1 MRARDEVEAAYFAL
15 LRAREELAD
24 LERFREYLDDELRRL
39 RRFVSEGA
47 ALEDTVA
54 PRLRRGLAHTDKP
67 MHDAIKTRQ
76 NVITDELRRLP
87 SRIEAAQA
95 YVDECEREHAT
106 LKQAR

>member
-15 LRAREELAD
+15 LRAREEHSQ

-47 ALEDTVA
+47 ALDDTLA
-54 PRLRRGLAHTDKP
+54 PRLRRRLAHTDKP
-67 MHDAIKTRQ
+67 LADAIKTRQ
-76 NVITDELRRLP
+76 NVIQDELRRLP
-87 SRIEAAQA
+87 DRIAAAQA
-95 YVDECEREHAT
+95 YVDECEREHAS